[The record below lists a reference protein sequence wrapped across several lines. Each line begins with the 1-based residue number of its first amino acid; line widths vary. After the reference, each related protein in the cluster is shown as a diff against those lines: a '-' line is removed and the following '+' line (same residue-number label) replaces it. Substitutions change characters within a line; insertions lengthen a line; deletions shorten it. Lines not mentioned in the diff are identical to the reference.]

1 MIREAIMKVVN
12 KENLTFEEAYS
23 GVNKEINITRN
34 EKCPTCSGTGA
45 KPGTHPETCSICGGQ
60 RCRLLY

>member
-1 MIREAIMKVVN
+1 MKYSV
-12 KENLTFEEAYS
+12 NLTFEEAYS

-45 KPGTHPETCSICGGQ
+45 KPGTHP
-60 RCRLLY
+60 